1 MKKAFNFLRSMRFGI
16 LLLVLIAALSVV
28 GTVIPQGREI
38 SWYAQTYQS
47 FHGTILL
54 LRLNHVFESWY
65 FITLLALLCLN
76 LTLCSILRIRSV
88 VRASKGES
96 ERAARV
102 PDTVRLTPEGAEK
115 LRAYLAAMRC
125 RSEQIGDVTIW
136 RKHSFGRYGTFI
148 THLAILLTVIFG
160 ALALYTPV
168 VTDRSCMP
176 GEAITMPDGTEI
188 YVQDF
193 RIEDETGRL
202 DYTSHIQ
209 ITLPNGRR
217 SEVAELKVNHPFSFG
232 PWKVFQQTFGTTGAV
247 SAAYPDGKR
256 ELFYVSRGDLLQIDA
271 ANGIVIDTLYPD
283 YVKSPGGE
291 ITFSTV
297 TSGSYPNPIYTGLLV
312 TDGEQTPFFAL
323 PGQTFEVKDMRFT
336 FETPV
341 DYPGLRMK
349 HVSTAVNG
357 LLIAAFTLMIL
368 GLYITFFLEPVLV
381 RTDAAGYAV
390 LGPKPERMRIEL
402 GAEFKQY
409 EREAKPESEPIGKED
424 V

>member
-1 MKKAFNFLRSMRFGI
+1 MKKVFNFLRSMRFGI

-65 FITLLALLCLN
+65 FIALLALLCLN

-125 RSEQIGDVTIW
+125 RSEQVGDVTIW

-188 YVQDF
+188 CVQDF

-256 ELFYVSRGDLLQIDA
+256 ELFYVSRGDLLQIDPDRLIAYRADNIGSGMRDIIMEAGKSREKRLSA
-271 ANGIVIDTLYPD
+271 AGPNFPRKFFGGRDAPEKDIQCLCHEPSGEGGFRPHRSRIDLRD
-283 YVKSPGGE
+283 
-291 ITFSTV
+291 
-297 TSGSYPNPIYTGLLV
+297 GLLRANPLRQFSDV
-312 TDGEQTPFFAL
+312 RDVNIQLCFFIPAQSL
-323 PGQTFEVKDMRFT
+323 FSP
-336 FETPV
+336 
-341 DYPGLRMK
+341 
-349 HVSTAVNG
+349 
-357 LLIAAFTLMIL
+357 
-368 GLYITFFLEPVLV
+368 LV
-381 RTDAAGYAV
+381 
-390 LGPKPERMRIEL
+390 
-402 GAEFKQY
+402 F
-409 EREAKPESEPIGKED
+409 
-424 V
+424 